1 MRIAIILAITA
12 TAAIAH
18 ADEAADVKACNGGNA
33 GKCEE
38 LSERYLDG
46 SGGTAKDPLKS
57 IAFLE
62 RACTLNA
69 GRACN
74 NAGTRWSEGKDGAPA
89 VEHGKARQFYEKACK
104 LKNGLG
110 CFNFGNVY
118 RIGEGV
124 TIDLKIAFTNFTKS
138 CDLNEAKGCTELG
151 ILYYEGKAVAKDVK
165 KAIALF
171 EKSCKL
177 GSQAACKNLEILKK
191 ANP

>member
-1 MRIAIILAITA
+1 MRIAILVALSAAAA
-12 TAAIAH
+12 TAY
-18 ADEAADVKACNGGNA
+18 ADEAGDVKACNNGNVA
-33 GKCEE
+33 KCEE

-46 SGGTAKDPLKS
+46 SGGVAKDPAKS

-62 RACTLNA
+62 RACTLNS

-74 NAGTRWSEGKDGAPA
+74 NAGTRYSEGKDGAPA
-89 VEHGKARQFYEKACK
+89 VEHGKARTLYEKACK
-104 LKNGLG
+104 LKHGLG
-110 CFNFGNVY
+110 CFNLGNVF
-118 RIGEGV
+118 RIGEGLP
-124 TIDLKIAFTNFTKS
+124 IDLKQAFTHFTKS